1 LQMQSQEKIK
11 LDRKVQVLLGVT
23 GSVATIKL
31 KPLVEAFLEF
41 AEVKVVCTTASQH
54 FYKKEDVPSSV
65 QIHTDF
71 DEYNTWKQIG
81 DKVLHVELRKW
92 ADVYLI
98 APLSA
103 NTLAKLANGLSDN
116 LLTCVARAWDTKK
129 PFLVAPAMN
138 TFMWE
143 HKLTSKHL
151 KDIADLNI
159 STIPPVEKL
168 LACGDKGFGGLAA
181 VDDIVSVV
189 RNLFEYKPCVSYFA
203 DTLLVYSVL
212 P

>member
-1 LQMQSQEKIK
+1 
-11 LDRKVQVLLGVT
+11 
-23 GSVATIKL
+23 
-31 KPLVEAFLEF
+31 
-41 AEVKVVCTTASQH
+41 
-54 FYKKEDVPSSV
+54 
-65 QIHTDF
+65 
-71 DEYNTWKQIG
+71 
-81 DKVLHVELRKW
+81 
-92 ADVYLI
+92 
-98 APLSA
+98 
-103 NTLAKLANGLSDN
+103 
-116 LLTCVARAWDTKK
+116 
-129 PFLVAPAMN
+129 
-138 TFMWE
+138 MWE